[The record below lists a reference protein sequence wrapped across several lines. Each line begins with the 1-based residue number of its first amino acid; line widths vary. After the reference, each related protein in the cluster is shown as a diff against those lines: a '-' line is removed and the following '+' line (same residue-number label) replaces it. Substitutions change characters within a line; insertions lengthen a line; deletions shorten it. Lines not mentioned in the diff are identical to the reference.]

1 MKIETQERIAK
12 NLKTIRISNCLNQS
26 QMAEFAGVSRSVYIS
41 YENGK
46 RSPDAEVLFNISAR
60 FGLNMNVFFE
70 HDYYKVL
77 SYIENGELYD
87 DGLVKLI
94 KNYKDLSS
102 FSKGMLIERSECLKD
117 WDKMKEE
124 QRRILEEKRLKK

>member
-60 FGLNMNVFFE
+60 FGLNMKDV
-70 HDYYKVL
+70 YKRQP
-77 SYIENGELYD
+77 SGCPYG
-87 DGLVKLI
+87 
-94 KNYKDLSS
+94 
-102 FSKGMLIERSECLKD
+102 
-117 WDKMKEE
+117 
-124 QRRILEEKRLKK
+124 